1 MEKEVYIEGIDRDE
15 LDVRYYCAIFN
26 KHNIEIAFPFGTIN
40 MLNTI
45 RIRNLTN
52 FFIETY

>member
-15 LDVRYYCAIFN
+15 LDVRCYCAIFN
-26 KHNIEIAFPFGTIN
+26 KHNIEIAFPFGTTN

-52 FFIETY
+52 FFIEAY